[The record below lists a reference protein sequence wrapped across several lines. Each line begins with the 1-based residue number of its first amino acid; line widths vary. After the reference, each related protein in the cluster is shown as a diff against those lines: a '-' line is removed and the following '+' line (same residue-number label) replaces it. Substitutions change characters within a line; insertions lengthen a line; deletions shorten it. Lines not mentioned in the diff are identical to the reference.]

1 MQEEISLLELWQ
13 MLKRHLGK
21 IIGLTVLFAAL
32 SAAFMVF
39 FVQPSYSSNAQLIV
53 NQQNSNEQQTIQL
66 NEIQT
71 NVQLINTYS
80 DIITADSVLNE
91 VSERSQGIYT
101 PGELRSAISV
111 GQTQNSQAFEITV
124 TLDSPENA
132 QTILDLLI
140 VVFEETLTEIYEN
153 EDPNIFVISEATYN
167 PSPVSPSLIMYL
179 IIGAFI
185 GLALGLLIAFIT
197 ELSDTTVKDEQFL
210 IDYGLINLGNVA
222 SISSKDVKE
231 TRISNQS
238 RTRSRGE

>member
-91 VSERSQGIYT
+91 Y
-101 PGELRSAISV
+101 
-111 GQTQNSQAFEITV
+111 
-124 TLDSPENA
+124 
-132 QTILDLLI
+132 
-140 VVFEETLTEIYEN
+140 
-153 EDPNIFVISEATYN
+153 AT
-167 PSPVSPSLIMYL
+167 
-179 IIGAFI
+179 
-185 GLALGLLIAFIT
+185 
-197 ELSDTTVKDEQFL
+197 
-210 IDYGLINLGNVA
+210 
-222 SISSKDVKE
+222 
-231 TRISNQS
+231 
-238 RTRSRGE
+238 